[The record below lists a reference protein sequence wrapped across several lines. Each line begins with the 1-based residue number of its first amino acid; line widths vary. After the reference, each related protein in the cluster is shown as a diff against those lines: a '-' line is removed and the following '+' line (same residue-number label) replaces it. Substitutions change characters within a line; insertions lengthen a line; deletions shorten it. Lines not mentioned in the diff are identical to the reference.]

1 MDHLVVKRNTR
12 PEQTLR
18 KPLMISV
25 DLFDKIQDIA
35 KETGYVKGSLRRF
48 IDRFCL
54 KRLVIEDSEEE

>member
-1 MDHLVVKRNTR
+1 MDHLIVKRNTR

-35 KETGYVKGSLRRF
+35 KETGYVKGALGDLLVDLHLR
-48 IDRFCL
+48 D
-54 KRLVIEDSEEE
+54 

>member
-35 KETGYVKGSLRRF
+35 KETGYVKGALSDLLVDF
-48 IDRFCL
+48 AL
-54 KRLVIEDSEEE
+54 KRLVIEDTEEE

>member
-1 MDHLVVKRNTR
+1 MDHLVVKRNIR

-35 KETGYVKGSLRRF
+35 KETGYVKGALGDLLVDF
-48 IDRFCL
+48 AL

>member
-25 DLFDKIQDIA
+25 DLFDKIQDID
-35 KETGYVKGSLRRF
+35 KERGVEHGRTNQNYSR
-48 IDRFCL
+48 
-54 KRLVIEDSEEE
+54 